1 MKTALYPGSFDPV
14 TKGHQSIAL
23 RATKLF
29 DRVIVAVG
37 ENSDKKY
44 RYSLEE
50 RLLFLQKTFESE
62 ENISVISYKG
72 LTMDFCKTNNINYII
87 RGLRSDIDWGV
98 ESSVSYANKL
108 LNPSVET
115 IFLLTE
121 PEFIG
126 ISSSAVRDILKHQGD
141 ASAFLPEE
149 IKRLVSDK

>member
-29 DRVIVAVG
+29 DHVIVAIG

-44 RYSLEE
+44 MYSIEE
-50 RLLFLQKTFESE
+50 RLLFLKKTFEKTK
-62 ENISVISYKG
+62 NISIISYQG
-72 LTMDFCKTNNINYII
+72 LTMDFCKANNINYII
-87 RGLRSDIDWGV
+87 RGVRSDIDWGV
-98 ESSVSYANKL
+98 ESSISNANKL
-108 LNPSVET
+108 LNPSIET

-126 ISSSAVRDILKHQGD
+126 ISSSAVRDILKHKGNI
-141 ASAFLPEE
+141 SAFLPEE
-149 IKRLVSDK
+149 IMGLVN

>member
-29 DRVIVAVG
+29 DRVIIAIG

-44 RYSLEE
+44 MYSLEE
-50 RLLFLQKTFESE
+50 RLFFLQKTFENE
-62 ENISVISYKG
+62 KNISVISYKG
-72 LTMDFCKTNNINYII
+72 LTTDFCKINNINYII
-87 RGLRSDIDWGV
+87 RGVRSDIDWGV
-98 ESSVSYANKL
+98 ESSIFYANKL

-126 ISSSAVRDILKHQGD
+126 ISSSVVRDILKHQGD
-141 ASAFLPEE
+141 VSAFLPEE
-149 IKRLVSDK
+149 IKRLVK